1 MGCRERRHD
10 AQLEGR
16 RRVPRR
22 ARPGNGSGQVATNC
36 VRDPYARVGSM
47 TWRQFRMTKVAR
59 LLLVASIIALVAFF
73 VAGCG
78 KEKKTD
84 EQEAFSFTIYPGSR
98 YLAQLTDLWKQ
109 ARRVL
114 KPNEDVP
121 PIAIYDTDAP
131 VDKVAEFYAQSYG
144 YNKVAPDATNN
155 LSSAK
160 PPAYYR
166 AGDLAG
172 DVAAI
177 VPVTQKIGVKVDVS
191 KAVGKYRAAEIDP
204 KSNRPRVT
212 I

>member
-1 MGCRERRHD
+1 MV
-10 AQLEGR
+10 
-16 RRVPRR
+16 RV
-22 ARPGNGSGQVATNC
+22 S
-36 VRDPYARVGSM
+36 
-47 TWRQFRMTKVAR
+47 R
-59 LLLVASIIALVAFF
+59 LLLVAALVALV

-78 KEKKTD
+78 KEKK
-84 EQEAFSFTIYPGSR
+84 EAEPEAFSFTIYPGSR

-109 ARRVL
+109 AHRVI

-166 AGDLAG
+166 SGDLAR

-177 VPVTQKIGVKVDVS
+177 IPVTQKMNVKVDLA
-191 KAVGKYRAAEIDP
+191 KAVGTYRAAEIDP

-212 I
+212 IQRPYFDASTSQTVDRTLIMMSN

>member
-1 MGCRERRHD
+1 MSR
-10 AQLEGR
+10 
-16 RRVPRR
+16 
-22 ARPGNGSGQVATNC
+22 T
-36 VRDPYARVGSM
+36 
-47 TWRQFRMTKVAR
+47 TR
-59 LLLVASIIALVAFF
+59 LLLAASLIALIAFF

-131 VDKVAEFYAQSYG
+131 IDKVAEFYAQSYG

-166 AGDLAG
+166 EGELAK
-172 DVAAI
+172 DAAAI
-177 VPVTQKIGVKVDVS
+177 VPVAQKLNIKLDPS
-191 KAVGKYRAAEIDP
+191 KAVGTYRGAQIDP
-204 KSNRPRVT
+204 KPNRPRVT
-212 I
+212 ITRPYFDASTSQTVDRTLIMMAQ